1 MPLLAPS
8 TDAPL
13 VALAT
18 GEELAAFRQPAETPL
33 DKAAVAVA
41 IASGIV
47 RAYCGWRI
55 DFARESFTVDG
66 NPTRLLVVPTLRLTD
81 VSAVTVDGVALV
93 DGTDFTWSGSGLLW
107 TTSAWTG
114 PARSV
119 VVDVE
124 HGYDP
129 VPDEVRGVVLA
140 VAARSLVSPSGE
152 TRLSTGP
159 FSVAY
164 GATGAAFSLLDS
176 EKDALNPYRLEQA

>member
-8 TDAPL
+8 SGAL

-18 GEELAAFRQPAETPL
+18 REELAAFRQPAETP
-33 DKAAVAVA
+33 DDRAALALA

-55 DFARESFTVDG
+55 DFARETFSADG
-66 NPTRLLVVPTLRLTD
+66 NPTRLLVLPTMRLID
-81 VSAVTVDGVALV
+81 VVSVTVDGVELAA
-93 DGTDFTWSGSGLLW
+93 DIDFTWSAAGLVW
-107 TTSAWTG
+107 TGTAWTG

-140 VAARSLVSPSGE
+140 VAARNIVSPHGE
-152 TRLSTGP
+152 TRHSAGP
-159 FSVAY
+159 FAVSF
-164 GATGAAFSLLDS
+164 GATSAAIGLLDS
-176 EKDALNPYRLEQA
+176 EKQALDPYRLEQA